1 LKVLLIQPPD
11 SHITT
16 TNVPSV
22 VDEETGIYPPLGLL
36 YVAAFA
42 EQQTSH
48 TVAVLDCL
56 ADRVTHTGIEEE
68 IRQHQPDL
76 VGIQATTFTLIDCIL
91 VARTVKRVDR
101 SIVVVIGGPHV
112 FLYPTETL
120 EIPEVDYV
128 ILGEAEES
136 FSGLLDTLSSGGDL
150 NKIPGLGYKQ
160 DGRTTINPAPPL
172 IEDLDRLPI
181 PARHLIPQE
190 RYSSVLAERTPI
202 TTMMTS
208 RGCPMRCIFCDRPH
222 LGKKF
227 RYRSAENVAKEMA
240 LCCNAGI
247 GEIFLYDDTFS
258 IRKSRV
264 LDICQTLKDRKL
276 NVHWDI
282 RAHVN
287 TIDEE
292 VLDALASAGCRRI
305 HYGIESG
312 NPDIVRILRK
322 GINLDHAK
330 RVIQATR
337 DRGIVT
343 LGYFMIGN
351 PSETREQIEET
362 FRYASSVALDFAHIS
377 ITTPFPGTEL
387 YRMGLEQGLY
397 DHDYWREFARD
408 PRPDFVPRVW
418 DERFSREELVE
429 LMRQGYRRFYTRPRY
444 LFRSVLR
451 VRSWSEFRRKA
462 RAGLRLLSW
471 K

>member
-1 LKVLLIQPPD
+1 MI
-11 SHITT
+11 T

-22 VDEETGIYPPLGLL
+22 VDEETGVYPPLGIL

-48 TVAVLDCL
+48 TIEVLDCS
-56 ADRVTHTGIEEE
+56 AERVTHPDLEEE
-68 IRQHQPDL
+68 IRRRAPDL

-91 VARTVKRVDR
+91 TARAVKRVDS

-128 ILGEAEES
+128 VLGEAEET
-136 FSGLLDTLSSGGDL
+136 FSGLLEALSSGGDFST
-150 NKIPGLGYKQ
+150 IPGLGYNQ
-160 DGRTTINPAPPL
+160 NGRTTINPAPPL

-227 RYRSAENVAKEMA
+227 RYRSAENVVREMA
-240 LCCNAGI
+240 LCHQSGI
-247 GEIFLYDDTFS
+247 REIFLYDDTFS
-258 IRKSRV
+258 VRKNRV
-264 LDICQTLKDRKL
+264 LAVCQAIKDRNL
-276 NVHWDI
+276 DIHWDV

-287 TIDEE
+287 TIDEQ
-292 VLDALASAGCRRI
+292 VLNALASAGCRRI

-312 NPDIVRILRK
+312 NPEVVETLCK
-322 GINLDHAK
+322 GINLEHAK

-337 DRGIVT
+337 DRGITT

-351 PSETREQIEET
+351 PGETREQIEDT
-362 FRYASSVALDFAHIS
+362 FHFASCVGLDFAHIS

-387 YRMGLEQGLY
+387 YRMGLERGLY

-408 PRPDFVPRVW
+408 PRPDFVPSVW
-418 DERFSREELVE
+418 DERFSREELIE
-429 LMRQGYRRFYTRPRY
+429 LMKQGYRRFYLRPRY
-444 LFRSVLR
+444 LLR
-451 VRSWSEFRRKA
+451 RVIHVRSWSEFQRKA
-462 RAGLRLLSW
+462 KAGLRLLSW